1 MKKEELLQVQ
11 TIVKEILSSVV
22 KICENHNIDYYLMFG
37 TLIGAVRHKDIIP
50 WDDDVD
56 IGMTRENCNLFL
68 KYAKKELDK
77 KYDIMIMGSGS
88 NETYFE
94 VKIFQ
99 KNALYCIEGAERL
112 NIANHVL
119 IDIFVLDNIKPQS
132 KSSKKLIKVLSLISL
147 NKDEKKLILL
157 SRKNKSVFTK
167 LIDTICLLFLHFI
180 RSVFR
185 EKNIQKIIFRMC
197 VDKTNDSDLVGC
209 ALFLENCTWNKSF
222 FAEKIKLQYGN
233 NYYFAPKEF
242 DKVLRI
248 TYGDYMQLPP
258 EDKRY
263 KPDLNKWIFEII
275 ER

>member
-1 MKKEELLQVQ
+1 MNKEELIKVQ
-11 TIVKEILSSVV
+11 TIVKEILLSVAN
-22 KICENHNIDYYLMFG
+22 ICDNHNIDYFLMFG

-68 KYAKKELDK
+68 KFARNELEK

-88 NETYFE
+88 NDTYFE
-94 VKIFQ
+94 VKILQ

-119 IDIFVLDNIKPQS
+119 IDIFVIDNIKPQS
-132 KSSKKLIKVLSLISL
+132 KLSIRLIKLLSLISL
-147 NKDEKKLILL
+147 NKDEKKLILI
-157 SRKNKSVFTK
+157 SRKNKSVFRK
-167 LIDTICLLFLHFI
+167 LIDKTCLLFLHFI
-180 RSVFR
+180 RCVFR
-185 EKNIQKIIFRMC
+185 EKNIEKQIFRMC
-197 VDKTNDSDLVGC
+197 VDKTNDSEMVGC
-209 ALFLENCTWNKSF
+209 ALFLENCIWKKSF
-222 FAEKIKLQYGN
+222 FSEKIKLQYGKKF
-233 NYYFAPKEF
+233 YFAPKDY

-263 KPDLNKWIFEII
+263 KPDLKKWIFEII